1 MRTVTVKLPEDMLR
15 AVEAWAKALTVS
27 RSELIRRA
35 IEYYIRWVE
44 KEGRGPRTG
53 DPAWPA
59 STHKH

>member
-44 KEGRGPRTG
+44 KGGERPTDR
-53 DPAWPA
+53 
-59 STHKH
+59 